1 MFQFPGFALK
11 TLCIQVIS
19 TCLCSLLIAELTIT
33 NSQVGCPIQKSM
45 DQSIFSA
52 PPWLIAE
59 YHVFHRLLLPRHS
72 PNALFALDLIQKK
85 PDLRQRCQAG
95 SSRHLFLWSKVILFP
110 LKHTYMFEHLND
122 LTIVRVSVLDLDN
135 MFVSIRIL
143 KGDRGKGQFQKL
155 STDRSLLHKTETCPL
170 LRGSNNVVIVS
181 LFTMSI
187 CALSLAAKLRHRPI
201 GRLNTQQCLTVKSC
215 QPTPCGNWWS
225 LAGSN
230 R

>member
-1 MFQFPGFALK
+1 MLIIDTLK
-11 TLCIQVIS
+11 GNNNKHSGGLPHSEIHGS
-19 TCLCSLLIAELTIT
+19 KLIL
-33 NSQVGCPIQKSM
+33 SS
-45 DQSIFSA
+45 
-52 PPWLIAE
+52 PWLIAE

-143 KGDRGKGQFQKL
+143 KGDRGKGQTQKL
-155 STDRSLLHKTETCPL
+155 STDRSLLHKTETYPL

>member
-19 TCLCSLLIAELTIT
+19 TCLCSLLITEV
-33 NSQVGCPIQKSM
+33 NNNK
-45 DQSIFSA
+45 QSGGLPHSEIHGSKHILGS
-52 PPWLIAE
+52 PWLIAE

-85 PDLRQRCQAG
+85 LDLHNRCR
-95 SSRHLFLWSKVILFP
+95 SLRPSWFTRSLFFRSKVILFP
-110 LKHTYMFEHLND
+110 LKHMYMFEHLND

-143 KGDRGKGQFQKL
+143 KGGRGKGQIQKL
-155 STDRSLLHKTETCPL
+155 STDRSLLHKTETYPL

-187 CALSLAAKLRHRPI
+187 YVPSAL
-201 GRLNTQQCLTVKSC
+201 RLSCGTVRLD
-215 QPTPCGNWWS
+215 G
-225 LAGSN
+225 
-230 R
+230 

>member
-1 MFQFPGFALK
+1 M
-11 TLCIQVIS
+11 
-19 TCLCSLLIAELTIT
+19 LIIDSRA
-33 NSQVGCPIQKSM
+33 NNNK
-45 DQSIFSA
+45 QSGGLPHSEIHGSKHILGS
-52 PPWLIAE
+52 PWLIAE

-170 LRGSNNVVIVS
+170 LRGVKQCCNCIS
-181 LFTMSI
+181 LYDVNM
-187 CALSLAAKLRHRPI
+187 CP
-201 GRLNTQQCLTVKSC
+201 Q
-215 QPTPCGNWWS
+215 PCGQVAAPSDWTAKHSTVLNGQIVPANALWQLVEPS
-225 LAGSN
+225 GIEPLTS
-230 R
+230 